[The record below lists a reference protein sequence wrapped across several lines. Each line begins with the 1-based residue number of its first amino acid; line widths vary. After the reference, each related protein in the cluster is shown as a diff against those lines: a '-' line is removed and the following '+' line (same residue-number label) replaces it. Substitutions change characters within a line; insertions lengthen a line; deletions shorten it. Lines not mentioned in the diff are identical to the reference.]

1 MKKYL
6 VILIM
11 LAPAAEFGQDLSV
24 GIAPASFSL
33 WGTTTGTSSVYA
45 EYEFSGIFGSPIVGA
60 YYFHQW
66 DKKGV
71 YRLNDV
77 RGIKKTQTVGLAF
90 TPLNLRYVRAGMILT
105 GKEFP
110 MSHHVRRNFMI
121 SLVLP
126 INRFE
131 IKYIHISNGFGL
143 FHDINVGLDTISLSI
158 KF

>member
-6 VILIM
+6 LIIIILV
-11 LAPAAEFGQDLSV
+11 PGVGFGQNLSV
-24 GIAPASFSL
+24 GVAPYSFKF

-71 YRLNDV
+71 YRLNDG

-90 TPLNLRYVRAGMILT
+90 TPINLRYIHAGIILT

-110 MSHHVRRNFMI
+110 MSQHVRRNFMI

-143 FHDINVGLDTISLSI
+143 LHDINLGLDTISLSI
-158 KF
+158 RI

>member
-1 MKKYL
+1 MKK
-6 VILIM
+6 ILFLI
-11 LAPAAEFGQDLSV
+11 LSLFSSQVYAQDLSI
-24 GIAPASFSL
+24 GIAPASFPL
-33 WGTTTGTSSVYA
+33 WGTTTGASSVYA

-71 YRLNDV
+71 YRLNDG
-77 RGIKKTQTVGLAF
+77 RGIKKTQTVGVAF
-90 TPLNLRYVRAGMILT
+90 TPINLRYIRAGMILT
-105 GKEFP
+105 EKEFP
-110 MSHHVRRNFMI
+110 MSQHVRRNFMI

-143 FHDINVGLDTISLSI
+143 LHDINLGLDTISLSI
-158 KF
+158 QI